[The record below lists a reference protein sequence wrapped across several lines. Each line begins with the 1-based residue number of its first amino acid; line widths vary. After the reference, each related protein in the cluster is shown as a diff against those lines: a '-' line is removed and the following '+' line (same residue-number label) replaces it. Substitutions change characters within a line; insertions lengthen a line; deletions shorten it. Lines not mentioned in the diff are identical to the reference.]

1 MKKIILSVLV
11 LVMLFNII
19 GVALVGTILHLVLK
33 QTNQEIALLSSL
45 VTCLIIVSMVLS
57 FLSEIITKMLSYLSG
72 LGVGSDIITYL
83 IKILG
88 ISYVVEFMVDIA
100 EEAGAGA
107 IAGKVVLAGKVIL
120 AGLGLPILFDL
131 VDMLLEVV

>member
-1 MKKIILSVLV
+1 
-11 LVMLFNII
+11 MLFSII
-19 GVALVGTILHLVLK
+19 GVALVGTIIHLILK
-33 QTNQEIALLSSL
+33 ETKPELALLSSL
-45 VTCLIIVSMVLS
+45 VSCLVILSLVLS
-57 FLSEIITKMLSYLSG
+57 SLGDIITKMISYLSG
-72 LGVGSDIITYL
+72 LGVGSEIITYL

-107 IAGKVVLAGKVIL
+107 IAGKVVLAGKIIL

-131 VDMLLEVV
+131 VDILLEVV